1 MEKRYQVFVSST
13 YADLKDER
21 QRVIQTLM
29 EMDCIP
35 SGMELFPAA
44 DEDQF
49 AFIMKVIDDCDY
61 YLLVVGGRYGTTT
74 EEGVSYTEKEYDY
87 AMSRGLKVVA
97 FLHEDPDSIVAG
109 KTDKDPEL
117 AKRLQAFREKV
128 QQGRLVRYWKAA
140 TELPG
145 LVALSLSKTIKTYP
159 AVGWVRGSTTDS
171 SALLSE
177 INELRKENGE
187 LRSKL
192 AILSLSPAAAVEN
205 VADMDET
212 IEVHCQYKTSYQG
225 YWRDWSKR
233 LTWNKLFGLIAP
245 HLMEHP
251 SDSSVLLTLRRV
263 VLNDSGVEFYESK
276 MNDHD
281 FQTIKIQLKSY
292 GLIDLIYSGTT
303 KGGTALFWNLTKSGE
318 AKMLQ
323 LRAVR
328 KGAEPPR
335 SS

>member
-61 YLLVVGGRYGTTT
+61 YLLVVGGRYGSTT

-87 AMSRGLKVVA
+87 AISRGLKVVA
-97 FLHEDPDSIVAG
+97 FLHEDPDSIAAG
-109 KTDKDPEL
+109 KTDKDPDL

-128 QQGRLVRYWKAA
+128 QEGRLVRYWKAA

-159 AVGWVRGSTTDS
+159 AIGWIRGSATDS
-171 SALLSE
+171 SALLAE
-177 INELRKENGE
+177 INDLRKENSD

-192 AILSLSPAAAVEN
+192 AALSTQSRPRIENIADLNDTIL
-205 VADMDET
+205 
-212 IEVHCQYKTSYQG
+212 VHCEYKPGHQQT
-225 YWRDWSKR
+225 WRDWSKR
-233 LTWNKLFGLIAP
+233 LSWGKIFGLIAP
-245 HLMEHP
+245 YLLEHP
-251 SDSSVLLTLRRV
+251 SDALVQRTLRRV
-263 VLNDSGVEFYESK
+263 ILNDAGIEFFDSK
-276 MNDHD
+276 INDHD

-292 GLIDLIYSGTT
+292 GLVELVYSSTT
-303 KGGTALFWNLTKSGE
+303 KGGTALFWNLTKMGE
-318 AKMLQ
+318 EVMLQ
-323 LRAVR
+323 LRSIR
-328 KGAEPPR
+328 KDA
-335 SS
+335 

>member
-1 MEKRYQVFVSST
+1 MDKRYQVFVSST

-49 AFIMKVIDDCDY
+49 AFLTKVIDDCDY
-61 YLLVVGGRYGTTT
+61 YLLIIGGRYGTTT

-87 AMSRGLKVVA
+87 AISKGLKVVA
-97 FLHEDPDSIVAG
+97 FLHEDPDSIAAG
-109 KTDKDPEL
+109 KTDKDPDL

-140 TELPG
+140 AELPG

-159 AVGWVRGSTTDS
+159 AVGWIRGSTADS
-171 SALLSE
+171 SELLVE
-177 INELRKENGE
+177 INELRKENND
-187 LRSKL
+187 LRAKL
-192 AILSLSPAAAVEN
+192 ANASLNLTPPVEDM
-205 VADMDET
+205 ADMEET
-212 IEVHCQYKTSYQG
+212 IEVHCKYKASYEG
-225 YWRDWSKR
+225 SWRDWSKR
-233 LTWNKLFGLIAP
+233 LTWNKIFSLIAP
-245 HLMEHP
+245 HLLDHP
-251 SDSSVLLTLRRV
+251 NDRSVLLALRRV
-263 VLNDSGVEFYESK
+263 ILNDSGVQFYESK
-276 MNDHD
+276 IDDHD
-281 FQTIKIQLKSY
+281 FQTIKIQLKAY
-292 GLIDLIYSGTT
+292 GLVDLVYSSTP
-303 KGGTALFWNLTKSGE
+303 KGGTGLFWNLTKSGE

-328 KGAEPPR
+328 KDA
-335 SS
+335 

>member
-1 MEKRYQVFVSST
+1 MDKRYQVFVSST

-87 AMSRGLKVVA
+87 AISKGLKVVA

-117 AKRLQAFREKV
+117 AKRLQAFREKI

-140 TELPG
+140 SELPG

-159 AVGWVRGSTTDS
+159 AVGWVRGSAADS
-171 SALLSE
+171 SELLTE
-177 INELRKENGE
+177 INDLRKENND
-187 LRSKL
+187 LRGKL
-192 AILSLSPAAAVEN
+192 AASSLSVATAVEN
-205 VADMDET
+205 MADMDET
-212 IEVHCQYKTSYQG
+212 IEVHCEYRTSYQG
-225 YWRDWSKR
+225 AWRDWSGR
-233 LTWNKLFGLIAP
+233 LSWSRIFGLIAP
-245 HLMEHP
+245 HLLDHP
-251 SDSSVLLTLRRV
+251 SDNSVLLTLRRV
-263 VLNDSGVEFYESK
+263 ILNDSGVEFYESK
-276 MNDHD
+276 LDDHD
-281 FQTIKIQLKSY
+281 FQTIKIQFKSY
-292 GLIDLIYSGTT
+292 GLVDLVYSGTT
-303 KGGTALFWNLTKSGE
+303 KGGAALFWNLTKKGE
-318 AKMLQ
+318 ARMLQ

-328 KGAEPPR
+328 KGA
-335 SS
+335 